1 VSDSHRNWQEERRL
15 RREDER
21 ARLRRQRWIVG
32 IVAAIVLAG
41 AGVATT
47 LALNGSDSGHDG
59 QAGRSSTREST
70 SSTKH
75 STTKSTKTRTTPVT
89 TGRHRTTHTTTGTKR
104 TTTRSASPLYSLRG
118 KTIAIDPGHNGGNSQ
133 HTTEINKLVNAGTV
147 MKACDTTGT
156 STNSGYSES
165 AYNLDVALRLSAI
178 LKRAGA
184 RVVLT
189 RSTDT
194 GWGPC
199 ITERAAIGNDAH
211 AAAAIS
217 IHADGGP
224 ATGHGFHVIYPASV
238 ANLTDDIASASY
250 QLALAIRTA
259 FHAGTDMPYANYI
272 GQGGLDERNDL
283 GGLNL
288 SDVPKVF
295 IETVNMRNAGDA
307 ALFGSSSFR
316 EREAQALAKGLAAFL
331 RA

>member
-1 VSDSHRNWQEERRL
+1 MSDSNRNWQEERRL

-32 IVAAIVLAG
+32 IVAVIVLAG
-41 AGVATT
+41 AGVAVA
-47 LALNGSDSGHDG
+47 LALSSSHSDHNGQSGW
-59 QAGRSSTREST
+59 STTQEHRT
-70 SSTKH
+70 TTRR
-75 STTKSTKTRTTPVT
+75 STTKSTKTHTKSVS
-89 TGRHRTTHTTTGTKR
+89 TTTTSR
-104 TTTRSASPLYSLRG
+104 TTTSARNTSPLASVRG
-118 KTIAIDPGHNGGNSQ
+118 KTIAIDPGHNGGNYQ

-199 ITERAAIGNDAH
+199 ITERAAIGNSAH

-224 ATGHGFHVIYPASV
+224 ATGHGFHVIYPPSIP
-238 ANLTDDIASASY
+238 NLTDDIASSSY
-250 QLALAIRTA
+250 QLALAIRAA
-259 FHAGTDMPYANYI
+259 FHAGTDMPYATYI
-272 GQGGLDERNDL
+272 GQEGLDERNDL

-295 IETVNMRNAGDA
+295 IETGNMRNAGDA
-307 ALFGSSSFR
+307 AQFGSASFR

-331 RA
+331 RT

>member
-1 VSDSHRNWQEERRL
+1 
-15 RREDER
+15 
-21 ARLRRQRWIVG
+21 
-32 IVAAIVLAG
+32 
-41 AGVATT
+41 
-47 LALNGSDSGHDG
+47 
-59 QAGRSSTREST
+59 
-70 SSTKH
+70 
-75 STTKSTKTRTTPVT
+75 
-89 TGRHRTTHTTTGTKR
+89 
-104 TTTRSASPLYSLRG
+104 
-118 KTIAIDPGHNGGNSQ
+118 
-133 HTTEINKLVNAGTV
+133 

-156 STNSGYSES
+156 STNGGYSES
-165 AYNLDVALRLSAI
+165 AYNLDVALRLSTI
-178 LKRAGA
+178 LTKAGA
-184 RVVLT
+184 HVVLT

-224 ATGHGFHVIYPASV
+224 ATGHGFHVIYPPSI

-250 QLALAIRTA
+250 RLALSIRAA

-272 GQGGLDERNDL
+272 GQGGLDERSDL

-295 IETVNMRNAGDA
+295 IETGNMRNAGDA
-307 ALFGSSSFR
+307 ALLGSSSFR

-331 RA
+331 RT